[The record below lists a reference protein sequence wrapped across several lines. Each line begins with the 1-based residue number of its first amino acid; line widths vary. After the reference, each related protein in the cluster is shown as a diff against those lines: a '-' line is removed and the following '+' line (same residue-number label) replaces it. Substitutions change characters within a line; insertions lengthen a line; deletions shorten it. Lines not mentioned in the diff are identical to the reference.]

1 MILTLNSSGQLCDE
15 NFQPIFS
22 QIDEKAPIYKH
33 MHNYA
38 KTNIAKLN
46 IFIRDPYYEKM
57 KRDEQMTFV
66 SFVGNA
72 GGLMGLCLG
81 FSILSLFELAYFTA
95 IIIFKCFRKSLG
107 NPTNVIHVDE

>member
-1 MILTLNSSGQLCDE
+1 MILTLNSSGQLCKE

-46 IFIRDPYYEKM
+46 IFIRDPYYEKL

-72 GGLMGLCLG
+72 GGLMSLCLG
-81 FSILSLFELAYFTA
+81 LSVLSLFELAYFTV
-95 IIIFKCFRKSLG
+95 IIILKRFRISFG
-107 NPTNVIHVDE
+107 NPTNAILVDE